1 MKNLFVGFIIGC
13 VFSLGVFYWWGSF
26 NSQATKLSNNNHKV
40 ALNSSLPNIVER
52 NASPVQHQVKKN
64 VKKQEVR
71 EVKKTE
77 IMPGKQ
83 QTQQPARRENLSKII
98 EKLDGYSA
106 KDLEVVM
113 HMLDAYQVK
122 SPEQIF
128 EEENID
134 YEWAPQRQTDLEY
147 DFYAESPL
155 RELADLESIK
165 CHTSICKVSVIV
177 PGDLKIRP
185 SHVMDWQNPSTVI
198 HHQID
203 EQNGR
208 KQIDLYLPRHV
219 PDFK

>member
-1 MKNLFVGFIIGC
+1 MKNIFVGFTIGC
-13 VFSLGVFYWWGSF
+13 LFSLGVFYWWETDS
-26 NSQATKLSNNNHKV
+26 SQATKQPKKYPKAGVVST
-40 ALNSSLPNIVER
+40 SPNVVEIKQP
-52 NASPVQHQVKKN
+52 SIQYHVKKD

-71 EVKKTE
+71 DVVKTE
-77 IMPGKQ
+77 IVKEYQPV
-83 QTQQPARRENLSKII
+83 QQPTRRENLAKVIG
-98 EKLDGYSA
+98 KLDGYSA

-113 HMLDAYQVK
+113 HMLNAYQVK

-155 RELADLESIK
+155 RELANLESIK

-185 SHVMDWQNPSTVI
+185 SYVLDWQNPSSVI
-198 HHQID
+198 HHQVD

-208 KQIDLYLPRHV
+208 KQIDLYLPRHL